1 MAKIYFVMD
10 DSGKID
16 AKNDYLFYGGFVFF
30 NQEQMKNFIYTYQNY
45 LEKIKNKY
53 PHKEEVKSNFLKHN
67 DRQKFIKMFSQN
79 YSFAVLIDNTR
90 LYEDIKKDAKSKGRF
105 IDYAIK
111 RLIKEVLKDCL
122 KKNYL
127 QKEKPI
133 QIEILIDNQTIKSNG
148 LYNLSLS
155 IQKEL
160 TKGMKP
166 LLEASYQP
174 LFSKA
179 SVHVTYKDSKTSL
192 LIQGA
197 DLLVGT
203 VRRKVIND
211 KEINFL
217 DVFLKMP

>member
-1 MAKIYFVMD
+1 
-10 DSGKID
+10 
-16 AKNDYLFYGGFVFF
+16 
-30 NQEQMKNFIYTYQNY
+30 
-45 LEKIKNKY
+45 
-53 PHKEEVKSNFLKHN
+53 
-67 DRQKFIKMFSQN
+67 
-79 YSFAVLIDNTR
+79 
-90 LYEDIKKDAKSKGRF
+90 
-105 IDYAIK
+105 
-111 RLIKEVLKDCL
+111 
-122 KKNYL
+122 
-127 QKEKPI
+127 
-133 QIEILIDNQTIKSNG
+133 
-148 LYNLSLS
+148 
-155 IQKEL
+155 
-160 TKGMKP
+160 MKP